1 MKRSIALLA
10 GVVVVLVLVAR
21 PLAAAPGAPTT
32 ASPTSTPISTPAVT
46 PTGASAGAVPSDA
59 VALSLS
65 QVSGSGLAVTLDAG
79 ASEEHDLVVSNHTA
93 NLRLIIKLTAT
104 DATGNLGSAAAS
116 WLAFGDD
123 AIQLDPHAATTVPMT
138 IAVPHDTQPASA
150 LAHVTATVQSAV
162 SAADGSPVAGTAS
175 QTFPVSITVRGTPT
189 AQIAIADVH
198 RVDQGSRHE
207 LAVVLRNFG
216 AQGARVN
223 GNVRVAGDHPQT
235 LPFSAE
241 LPASRDTTVPLAWN
255 APPQGTASDIAV
267 DLEYGSG
274 NVASWSSRLGGAP
287 TDLST
292 QSGASATT
300 VTTIPTTSVTTPSPS
315 TALSATAT
323 KPWWKRLLV
332 PGAVI
337 LALFGAG
344 IWFVFEV
351 RGSRRRREVFAAGPA
366 YYGMPPGWGPAPS
379 DASAEL
385 AKQLVRLTEVIVEL
399 TTIRREDSGRRD
411 ERELSDDRPRARSP
425 DPAPADAPAPPMPF
439 RPFEGD
445 ELRFA
450 RAGPAPPEPGVV
462 DEAPPSHTEPQ
473 LEVVRSA
480 SPAPGADAR
489 PAPDRGAARAAL
501 EAHSLMMQRLLEL
514 DRQRQQLR
522 SWMDTD
528 KEGEPIDMH
537 LLHPLAPADER
548 DTETGS

>member
-10 GVVVVLVLVAR
+10 GVVAVFVVAAR
-21 PLAAAPGAPTT
+21 PVAAAPAAPATT
-32 ASPTSTPISTPAVT
+32 TPTSTAPA
-46 PTGASAGAVPSDA
+46 TGTAGGGVPADA

-93 NLRLIIKLTAT
+93 NLRLVIKLTAT
-104 DATGNLGSAAAS
+104 DATGNLGSAAGS

-162 SAADGSPVAGTAS
+162 SAADGSPVAGTAG

-198 RVDQGSRHE
+198 RVDQGSSHE
-207 LAVVLRNFG
+207 LAIVLRNFG
-216 AQGARVN
+216 AQGARVT
-223 GNVRVAGDHPQT
+223 GHVRVAGDHPQT
-235 LPFSAE
+235 LPFASDLA
-241 LPASRDTTVPLAWN
+241 ASRDTTVPLAWN
-255 APPQGTASDIAV
+255 APPEGTASDIAV
-267 DLEYGSG
+267 DLEYGAG

-292 QSGASATT
+292 QSGATGTTVATT
-300 VTTIPTTSVTTPSPS
+300 PV
-315 TALSATAT
+315 ATAPASSSNT
-323 KPWWKRLLV
+323 AVAAPGAKPWWKRMLV
-332 PGAVI
+332 PAAVVV
-337 LALFGAG
+337 ALMGAG
-344 IWFVFEV
+344 LWFVFEM
-351 RGSRRRREVFAAGPA
+351 RGSRRRREGIVAGVG

-399 TTIRREDSGRRD
+399 TTTRRD
-411 ERELSDDRPRARSP
+411 EQERSDDRPRARSP
-425 DPAPADAPAPPMPF
+425 DFDGAAPADPLPF

-450 RAGPAPPEPGVV
+450 RAGPAPPEPTA
-462 DEAPPSHTEPQ
+462 APPPSSTPQ

-480 SPAPGADAR
+480 STTPGAVAR
-489 PAPDRGAARAAL
+489 PDAVAVEPDAPVTADRDGERAAHT
-501 EAHSLMMQRLLEL
+501 AHSVMMRRLLEL

-522 SWMDTD
+522 EWMDAETT
-528 KEGEPIDMH
+528 GEPIDLY
-537 LLHPLAPADER
+537 LLQPIATAE
-548 DTETGS
+548 ETDPNAEP